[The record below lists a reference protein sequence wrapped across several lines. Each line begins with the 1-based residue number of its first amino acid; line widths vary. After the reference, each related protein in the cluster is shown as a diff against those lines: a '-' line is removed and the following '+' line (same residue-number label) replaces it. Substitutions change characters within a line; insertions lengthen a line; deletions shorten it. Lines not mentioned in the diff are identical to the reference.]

1 MTISNLRLVAAGDR
15 RALERALGALFA
27 ADPEPW
33 TVTIRPSRIETRW
46 TIEVLAPGRLW
57 ALSAGPAEQSPES
70 IAALVREA
78 VGTGRPD
85 QVHE

>member
-1 MTISNLRLVAAGDR
+1 MPISTLRLVAGGDR
-15 RALERALGALFA
+15 GAIERALGALFA

-57 ALSAGPAEQSPES
+57 ALSAGPAEQSAEA

-78 VGTGRPD
+78 VGPDRP
-85 QVHE
+85 VHQE